1 MQHRDRPQQGSR
13 AGRRTA
19 HRTAAN
25 VVPRRIAAVAG
36 GLLIACV
43 IEVCGLLPL
52 NQAAAARVVSVT
64 ITDSGFSPSQITTLL
79 DKPLNLRISNQG
91 RRVHEFAIPGYYI
104 FTQNLSAGASTTVG
118 FTPDKPG
125 QFTIMSDPSG
135 NDNPEFTGK
144 LTVTD
149 AK

>member
-1 MQHRDRPQQGSR
+1 MHHRDLQQREALRGAHE
-13 AGRRTA
+13 AGTKVVRR
-19 HRTAAN
+19 RVAA
-25 VVPRRIAAVAG
+25 AAGA
-36 GLLIACV
+36 LLFASTL
-43 IEVCGLLPL
+43 ELCGALPL
-52 NQAAAARVVSVT
+52 NQAAAARVISVT
-64 ITDSGFSPSQITTLL
+64 ITDSGFNPSQITALL
-79 DKPLNLRISNQG
+79 DKPLNLRITNQG
-91 RRVHEFAIPGYYI
+91 RRAHEFAIPDYYI
-104 FTQNLSAGASTTVG
+104 FTQNLAPGASTTVG